1 MSWAERNSTE
11 SAAQGYVIRDGGG
24 VLYVILCIHPIWSF
38 ILETDAL
45 LIKRAHSSQ
54 GLAYVWQLFWV
65 FFSFL
70 LVQNV
75 YRVVHDGLPTH
86 LGYECVK
93 GSEFSLCSLAEYI
106 SVTVPDD
113 LSAHTQWSISES
125 WAVPVAALT
134 MTNSAS
140 RSFVF
145 FFLSGD
151 KQEVKKNCECG
162 KLSSVYL
169 SLHFDNSVPKSYLMT
184 FCLSFRAMPFI
195 FLNSWLETDNFNI
208 QILSAYHISSFF
220 LCRHGFL
227 PRNYSLVL
235 IYTLVWALSFQIVML
250 ILPWTII

>member
-145 FFLSGD
+145 FFFQATS
-151 KQEVKKNCECG
+151 KRSRRIANVA
-162 KLSSVYL
+162 SSALFTCRYILTIVFRSRTL
-169 SLHFDNSVPKSYLMT
+169 WRFVCLLGQCH
-184 FCLSFRAMPFI
+184 LSF
-195 FLNSWLETDNFNI
+195 LT
-208 QILSAYHISSFF
+208 
-220 LCRHGFL
+220 HG
-227 PRNYSLVL
+227 
-235 IYTLVWALSFQIVML
+235 
-250 ILPWTII
+250 

>member
-145 FFLSGD
+145 FF
-151 KQEVKKNCECG
+151 
-162 KLSSVYL
+162 
-169 SLHFDNSVPKSYLMT
+169 
-184 FCLSFRAMPFI
+184 SFRRQARGQEELRM
-195 FLNSWLETDNFNI
+195 W
-208 QILSAYHISSFF
+208 QAQ
-220 LCRHGFL
+220 LCL
-227 PRNYSLVL
+227 LVA
-235 IYTLVWALSFQIVML
+235 TFWQ
-250 ILPWTII
+250 

>member
-169 SLHFDNSVPKSYLMT
+169 SPHFDNSVPKSYLMT

-220 LCRHGFL
+220 YVDMVFYQETILS
-227 PRNYSLVL
+227 SLF
-235 IYTLVWALSFQIVML
+235 IH
-250 ILPWTII
+250 

>member
-1 MSWAERNSTE
+1 M
-11 SAAQGYVIRDGGG
+11 
-24 VLYVILCIHPIWSF
+24 
-38 ILETDAL
+38 
-45 LIKRAHSSQ
+45 
-54 GLAYVWQLFWV
+54 
-65 FFSFL
+65 
-70 LVQNV
+70 
-75 YRVVHDGLPTH
+75 
-86 LGYECVK
+86 
-93 GSEFSLCSLAEYI
+93 
-106 SVTVPDD
+106 
-113 LSAHTQWSISES
+113 
-125 WAVPVAALT
+125 PVAALT

-250 ILPWTII
+250 ILP